1 MEKYLALGNNYCE
14 SINSLIKSL
23 TPLHLKV
30 SIHLF
35 RNILFMLFNRVAVK
49 RTRNNMNQALRF
61 MVKRTV
67 SDYMLELSKTFKNN
81 FIEYDEYIKIKHL
94 VDEKMIFSLNDNDDN
109 DNENLEDKK

>member
-30 SIHLF
+30 SIHFF

-67 SDYMLELSKTFKNN
+67 SDYILELSKIFNNN
-81 FIEYDEYIKIKHL
+81 FI
-94 VDEKMIFSLNDNDDN
+94 
-109 DNENLEDKK
+109 